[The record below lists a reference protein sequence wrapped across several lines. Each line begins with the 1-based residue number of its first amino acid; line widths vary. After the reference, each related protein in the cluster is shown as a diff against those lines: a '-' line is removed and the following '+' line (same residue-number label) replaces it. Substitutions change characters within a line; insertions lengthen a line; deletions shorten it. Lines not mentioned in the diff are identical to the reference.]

1 MAGEYNLKFSDP
13 FKIDASGQPAS
24 VVVPSATNGSGI
36 NNYDTSLDLVGAGYV
51 NYGIAYAQNFL
62 KLLENFAS
70 PYPPENAI
78 EGQVWY
84 DTSDSSR
91 KVLRVSNGTATS
103 SRWMPTSGIYQQSS
117 DPADD
122 YNNLLVDG
130 DIWVDTSNSLL
141 KIRYG
146 TGWRTV
152 GPDVSEGNVKT
163 GSEFKS
169 LQSNTGTIFPV
180 ILNWANNKI
189 ISIISNNDFTPKIV
203 QDGFPTIKT
212 GVNLTNK
219 NAARYYGIADKA
231 DSLYVSSNSVI
242 RASDILKNRTTT
254 YQIHTGTLKIDA
266 SNGLYVNNSNYN
278 QELRLK
284 SDASGGL
291 INFSDENRNFKIGI
305 NDLAFVT
312 FNPRQGSI
320 GINTSTNISSPSFE
334 VYGNSSFVGTLT
346 LYNSST
352 TALEVNGFSIFNND
366 VTINADVIVNETFTA
381 TKTVTLGSS
390 SLISSGVI
398 LKPKRNG
405 VYDIGEPS
413 NQFRHVYANRFGTST
428 NTATFI
434 GSLIGTATKLATK
447 RQFSIRG
454 QITTTNTILFDGS
467 SSTVFTATL
476 HKNVFLDSA
485 FANTSTTTGTHS
497 LLVYNTASNLNSIEI
512 VSKTAFLAE
521 LVAGLSIPGTIV
533 PFAGNTATVESSVL
547 TQEGKPAWLLCVNNG
562 TSGQGRSHT
571 ATYFSSLYAAITDKF
586 GDNGGGTFRVPD
598 MTTATNIF
606 TGRTLYYIIKT

>member
-1 MAGEYNLKFSDP
+1 MAGDYNLKFSDP

-24 VVVPSATNGSGI
+24 LVVPSAINGSGI

-51 NYGIAYAQNFL
+51 NYGIAYAQNFV

-91 KVLRVSNGTATS
+91 KVLRVNNGTATS

-122 YNNLLVDG
+122 LNSLLVDG

-146 TGWRTV
+146 STWRTV
-152 GPDVSEGNVKT
+152 GPDVSEGDIKT

-169 LQSNTGTIFPV
+169 LESNTGTLFPV

-189 ISIISNNDFTPKIV
+189 ISIISNNDFTPRIV
-203 QDGFPTIKT
+203 QEGFATIKT
-212 GVNLTNK
+212 GINLTNK
-219 NAARYYGIADKA
+219 NGARYYGLADKA

-242 RASDILKNRTTT
+242 RASDLLKNRTTT
-254 YQIHTGTLKIDA
+254 NQIHTGTLKIDS
-266 SNGLYVNNSNYN
+266 SNGLYINNSNYN

-284 SDASGGL
+284 SDANGGL
-291 INFSDENRNFKIGI
+291 INFSDENRNLKIGI
-305 NDLAFVT
+305 NDLTFIT

-320 GINTSTNISSPSFE
+320 GINTLTNISSPSLE

-346 LYNSST
+346 LYNSNSK
-352 TALEVNGFSIFNND
+352 ALEVNGNSVFNND
-366 VTINADVIVNETFTA
+366 VVVNADIYINEIFTA
-381 TKTVTLGSS
+381 TKTVTLGSNATT
-390 SLISSGVI
+390 SSGVI
-398 LKPKRNG
+398 LRPKRNG
-405 VYDIGEPS
+405 VYDIGEPT
-413 NQFRHVYANRFGTST
+413 NQFRFVYANRFGTST
-428 NTATFI
+428 NTSTFI

-476 HKNVFLDSA
+476 HKNVFLDNT
-485 FANTSTTTGTHS
+485 FANTATTTGTHS
-497 LLVYNTASNLNSIEI
+497 LLVYNTASNLNNIEI

-521 LVAGLSIPGTIV
+521 LVAGLSLPGTIV
-533 PFAGNTATVESSVL
+533 PFAGNTATVESAVL
-547 TQEGKPAWLLCVNNG
+547 TQEGKPAWLLCVNGG
-562 TSGQGRSHT
+562 TSGQGRFHT
-571 ATYFSSLYAAITDKF
+571 ATYFSSLYAEITNKF